1 MNSATSFESNSSGNE
16 SDTSSMKAAFQE
28 KVKKCDR
35 VYGMLDTYKRR
46 FDVGNKIES
55 HSSKLM
61 ERMEL
66 DRPILQRE
74 KFEMIFLEK
83 ISVPAKI

>member
-1 MNSATSFESNSSGNE
+1 
-16 SDTSSMKAAFQE
+16 
-28 KVKKCDR
+28 
-35 VYGMLDTYKRR
+35 MLDTYKKR
-46 FDVGNKIES
+46 FEVKNKIEK
-55 HSSKLM
+55 HSLKLM

-83 ISVPAKI
+83 IGKNEENQKPLP